1 MAVAEIEGLESLR
14 RRFDSVAEMRDAGV
28 ALRAEAEAIAAAGRA
43 TLESSGGKGELAA
56 SVEIVDVSEP
66 NRPRYAIGTANPPAG
81 WHLEHGTTR
90 TRGRP
95 WLGPAFRAGLPAINH
110 GLRKILGGALK
121 ALGRA

>member
-1 MAVAEIEGLESLR
+1 
-14 RRFDSVAEMRDAGV
+14 MRDAGV

-56 SVEIVDVSEP
+56 SVEIVDVSQP
-66 NRPRYAIGTANPPAG
+66 TRPGYAIGTANPV

-90 TRGRP
+90 MRGRP
-95 WLGPAFRAGLPAINH
+95 WLGPAFRAGLPAINQA
-110 GLRKILGGALK
+110 LRKILGGALK